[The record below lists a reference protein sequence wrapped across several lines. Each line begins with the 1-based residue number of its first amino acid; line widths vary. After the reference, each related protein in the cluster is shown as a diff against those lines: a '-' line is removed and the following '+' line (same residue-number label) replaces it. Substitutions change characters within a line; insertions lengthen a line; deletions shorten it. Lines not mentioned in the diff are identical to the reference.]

1 MMNILTSVEFSSAII
16 GALIGALIGGFFT
29 WLAAYYTMKKQ
40 RKLDEEQRRAEC
52 MPLLRIELAEMLPD
66 DNDFSVLG
74 IENGELLTSA
84 NPDAEIVYT
93 FLCVSPDVAAAFNF
107 RVAAVYVEPFGIMNR
122 SSAFAPLPV
131 QLLRDERKMIL
142 FNYLDEI
149 DSNIDIVIRFE
160 YEDVLKNIYVQDAFF
175 QYFETEYDDRKRKI
189 LEKREVLQPQ
199 LKGTAEGKKMNIKS
213 LEEIVNIQKSSE
225 KLLIWDERC

>member
-1 MMNILTSVEFSSAII
+1 MNILTSVEFSSAII

-74 IENGELLTSA
+74 IEDGELLTSA

-107 RVAAVYVEPFGIMNR
+107 RVAAVYAEPFGIMNR

-199 LKGTAEGKKMNIKS
+199 LKETAEGKKMNIKS

>member
-74 IENGELLTSA
+74 IEDGELLTSA

-107 RVAAVYVEPFGIMNR
+107 RVAAVYAEPFGIINR

-199 LKGTAEGKKMNIKS
+199 LKETAEGKKMNIKS

-225 KLLIWDERC
+225 KLLI